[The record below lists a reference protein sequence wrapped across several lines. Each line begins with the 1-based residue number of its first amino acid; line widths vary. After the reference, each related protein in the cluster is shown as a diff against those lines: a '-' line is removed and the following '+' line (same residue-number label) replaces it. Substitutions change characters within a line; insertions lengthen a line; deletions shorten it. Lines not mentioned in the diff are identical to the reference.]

1 MNIQPTSV
9 VLVKQPEKSD
19 ELKEEDFLA
28 LIGTGAGAMLGFL
41 VTDGAI
47 NQTGRKVFASDT
59 LQQPF
64 MVKPETGILLGGIGG
79 FFVGK
84 GVYHTAR
91 ALQDGA
97 RVVSNV
103 KDRISN
109 YLVETTGCTLWSQE
123 SSAVKACACLGAV
136 WSMFAGRE
144 MMYSLI
150 DISNPFPN
158 STPCGVITGISNEV
172 INDSPLLLAGASAGY
187 LAGKGIECVV
197 RKVCAGVDMAGR
209 GVASLVIPARPDAI
223 VEPDEGKKAA

>member
-1 MNIQPTSV
+1 MNIQPSSV
-9 VLVKQPEKSD
+9 VPVKQPEKSVAQN
-19 ELKEEDFLA
+19 EEEFLTA
-28 LIGTGAGAMLGFL
+28 FGTFLGATTGLL
-41 VTDGAI
+41 LTDSNI
-47 NQTGRKVFASDT
+47 NQKGRKVFESNT

-64 MVKPETGILLGGIGG
+64 MIKPEAGILLGGIGG

-84 GVYHTAR
+84 GVYHGLY
-91 ALQDGA
+91 ALKDGA

-103 KDRISN
+103 TDRISN
-109 YLVETTGCTLWSQE
+109 FLSETTGCTLWAQE
-123 SSAVKACACLGAV
+123 SSSVKACTCLGAV

-150 DISNPFPN
+150 DLNNPFPN
-158 STPCGVITGISNEV
+158 STPCGMVTRVSNEV

-209 GVASLVIPARPDAI
+209 GVASLVIPARPDAM

>member
-9 VLVKQPEKSD
+9 VPVKQPEKSVAQ
-19 ELKEEDFLA
+19 KEEEFLTA
-28 LIGTGAGAMLGFL
+28 VGAGAGALLGFL
-41 VTDGAI
+41 VTDGYI
-47 NQTGRKVFASDT
+47 NQKGRKVFASDT

-64 MVKPETGILLGGIGG
+64 MVKPEAGILLGGIGG

-84 GVYHTAR
+84 GVYHSMC

-109 YLVETTGCTLWSQE
+109 YLAETTGCTPLAQE

-150 DISNPFPN
+150 DINNPFPN
-158 STPCGVITGISNEV
+158 STPCGMITGASNEV
-172 INDSPLLLAGASAGY
+172 INDSPLLLVGAGAGY

-197 RKVCAGVDMAGR
+197 RKVYAGVDMACR
-209 GVASLVIPARPDAI
+209 GVASLVIPAQPDAM